1 MGLTTSSNASFDAYS
16 ADADMDDLTASTLP
30 SSGAAQLSPYYPS
43 AASSERQMH
52 ESSAASVRSP
62 TDAFGLDERTASDA
76 LGGKAIRDLEEIGQ
90 ASNNND
96 MNIDFD
102 SDLGPSSHDQVS
114 KHVWTNV
121 IQNEKTVQHLLNLY
135 FCWEYP
141 TFASLSK
148 KHFFHDFYKG
158 KRRYCSS
165 LLVNALSCLGARFSK
180 SPAVRG
186 HANGSPVGEQFFEEC
201 ERLLEADGRGP
212 SLPTVQ
218 ALGLMSLR
226 EASCGR
232 NAVSLSYSR
241 RSMQMAL
248 EMQLEKDLT
257 HLDGVAFTSTEREV
271 RAATFWGCFTL
282 EQ

>member
-16 ADADMDDLTASTLP
+16 ADVDMDEFTISTLR
-30 SSGAAQLSPYYPS
+30 SSSAAQLSPHYPS
-43 AASSERQMH
+43 ATSSERQML
-52 ESSAASVRSP
+52 ESSAASARSP
-62 TDAFGLDERTASDA
+62 TDGFEGDERTARDA
-76 LGGKAIRDLEEIGQ
+76 LSEKAMRDLEEISQ
-90 ASNNND
+90 ASND
-96 MNIDFD
+96 DVDLDFD
-102 SDLGPSSHDQVS
+102 SDLGPSSRDQAS
-114 KHVWTNV
+114 RFVWTNV
-121 IQNEKTVQHLLNLY
+121 IQEEKIVQHLLNLY

-148 KHFFHDFYKG
+148 KHFFHDFYRG

-180 SPAVRG
+180 SRAVRG
-186 HANGSPVGEQFFEEC
+186 RTNANTVGEQFFEEC
-201 ERLLEADGRGP
+201 KRLLEADEGKL

-257 HLDGVAFTSTEREV
+257 HLDGVVFTSTEREV